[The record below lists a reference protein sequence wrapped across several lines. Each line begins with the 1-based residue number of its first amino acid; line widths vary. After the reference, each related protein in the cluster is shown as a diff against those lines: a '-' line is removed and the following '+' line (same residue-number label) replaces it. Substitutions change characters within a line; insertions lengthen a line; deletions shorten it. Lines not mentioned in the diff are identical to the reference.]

1 MKTASVTLIVALLG
15 ISTASAQNEVC
26 PTLQLKDGMK
36 LIYSTETAPPAL
48 YKMKGEYYRAKPK
61 EQAKMKAEWE
71 KEPWNKDS
79 QTNTVSI
86 KSVAEG
92 KFVEI
97 HVKRDKEATS
107 ALYFA
112 SCNDKEY
119 ISRAGFTQLDASGMP
134 IKDYSN
140 MKVDYV
146 GKDSSKV
153 TGFTIL
159 YDKAYPFNMEVGL
172 KLPDMKTSYSVTAV
186 NTQFTFER
194 EKVIS
199 TRVENRWIGNSA
211 NAVAFNHGRVVK
223 ETMTEEV
230 TAKIESTSISETFL
244 KNREVKERKDV
255 VVSGKTYTAYLI
267 REENWTGSPMFMF
280 TSDDEWVQKKN
291 QKGSAN
297 RQKAV
302 EDLLKKNENANEEG
316 FIVTVSESWWIPEI
330 GTYSMTS
337 YDAFGSKVGY
347 LELKQIQGL

>member
-1 MKTASVTLIVALLG
+1 MRTTLSFLALAIIG
-15 ISTASAQNEVC
+15 ISAVRAQNEAC

-48 YKMKGEYYRAKPK
+48 YMMKGEYYTAKPK
-61 EQAKMKAEWE
+61 EQAKMKAAWE
-71 KEPWNKDS
+71 KEPWNKDE

-86 KSVAEG
+86 KSKPEG
-92 KFVEI
+92 KYIET
-97 HVKRDKEATS
+97 HVKRGKEATS
-107 ALYFA
+107 AWYFA
-112 SCNDKEY
+112 SCNEQEY

-134 IKDYSN
+134 IADFSN

-159 YDKAYPFNMEVGL
+159 YDRSYPFNLEVGM
-172 KLPDMKTSYSVTAV
+172 KLPEMKLSYSVMAV

-194 EKVIS
+194 EKVLS
-199 TRVENRWIGNSA
+199 SRVENRWIGNSA
-211 NAVAFNHGRVVK
+211 NAVAFNHGKVVK
-223 ETMTEEV
+223 HIMTEEI

-244 KNREVKERKDV
+244 KNREVKDKKEV
-255 VVSGKTYTAYLI
+255 TVGGKSYTAYLI
-267 REENWTGSPMFMF
+267 REETWTGSPMWTF

-291 QKGSAN
+291 QKGSEN

-302 EDLLKKNENANEEG
+302 EDLLKKHANANEEG
-316 FIVTVSESWWIPEI
+316 FIVTSTESWWIPEI
-330 GTYSMTS
+330 GTFSMTS

-347 LELKQIQGL
+347 LELKEVQGL